1 MEDVIFYLMVAGA
14 VIVNIVRNYQKASK
28 ENKER
33 DISKPV
39 VIPPVKTSKEKVSK
53 RTDIPKKE
61 SGYDFTGRH
70 ETINEKKYPSQ
81 LPESFLKTNYES
93 LESLDSLESYNFED
107 SNQTFSSLRDAN
119 QISEIEENVLES
131 PDLDLQLN
139 TREDLRRAFVHSLIF
154 DRKY

>member
-53 RTDIPKKE
+53 HTDIPKKK
-61 SGYDFTGRH
+61 SGYDFTGRQ
-70 ETINEKKYPSQ
+70 ETITEKYPSQ
-81 LPESFLKTNYES
+81 LPESFLNTNYES

-107 SNQTFSSLRDAN
+107 ADQTFSSLRDEN
-119 QISEIEENVLES
+119 RISEIEEIVLES